1 MDSKNEK
8 YEHDPFFNNPPK
20 EYDMTPRIAIFAIA
34 LVLTILF
41 IAYISL

>member
-20 EYDMTPRIAIFAIA
+20 EYDMTPRRALFAIA
-34 LVLTILF
+34 FVLTILC
-41 IAYISL
+41 IAYIFL

>member
-20 EYDMTPRIAIFAIA
+20 EYDMTQRMALFVIA
-34 LVLTILF
+34 LVLTILS
-41 IAYISL
+41 IAYIAL

>member
-8 YEHDPFFNNPPK
+8 YEHDPFSNNPPK
-20 EYDMTPRIAIFAIA
+20 EYNMTPRMALFSIA
-34 LVLTILF
+34 LVLTTLS